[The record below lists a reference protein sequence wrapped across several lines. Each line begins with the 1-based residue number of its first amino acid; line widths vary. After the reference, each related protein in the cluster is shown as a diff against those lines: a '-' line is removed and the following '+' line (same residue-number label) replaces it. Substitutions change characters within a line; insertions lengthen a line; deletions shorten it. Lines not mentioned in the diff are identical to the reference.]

1 STSQLKKLEALLR
14 TADDGAPS
22 VVPLFA
28 DLLSINV
35 GNHYPVSPLRSE
47 ALKDAT
53 LKALI
58 AHLFSLSKDEALV
71 VIVEDAHWID
81 PTTKELLDLLLAD
94 IARRPILVVVTYR
107 PEHRP
112 QWSGLPNALT
122 LPVVHLPRAEVV
134 QMIDGM
140 LGGKPLVKDVL
151 DQIIKKTDGVPLFI
165 EELTKTI
172 VEGGQIVE
180 TDDSYVLRDSVA
192 ELAIPTTIR
201 DSLMTRLDAAASMRE
216 VAQVG
221 ACICRTL
228 TRDVL
233 AAVLALDDRA
243 INDTLRQLKAA
254 ELVFPISA

>member
-1 STSQLKKLEALLR
+1 IRAWQVVRERTPELRFEMRQISGGTPLVGRAEEIALILRRWQQVKEGEGQVVLLSGEAGIGKSRLVQTLCEKISTDPYNIVRYQCSPYHANSALYPIIEQIRRAAGFDENDDSTSQLKKLEALLR

-112 QWSGLPNALT
+112 QWSGLPN
-122 LPVVHLPRAEVV
+122 
-134 QMIDGM
+134 
-140 LGGKPLVKDVL
+140 
-151 DQIIKKTDGVPLFI
+151 
-165 EELTKTI
+165 
-172 VEGGQIVE
+172 
-180 TDDSYVLRDSVA
+180 
-192 ELAIPTTIR
+192 
-201 DSLMTRLDAAASMRE
+201 
-216 VAQVG
+216 
-221 ACICRTL
+221 
-228 TRDVL
+228 
-233 AAVLALDDRA
+233 
-243 INDTLRQLKAA
+243 
-254 ELVFPISA
+254 